1 MAGDVSPVAM
11 FLLPSLSHCH
21 HLADRND
28 DLGAAAAS
36 RWRPRRREGGLKVSS
51 FGNLREDNDFADVTL
66 ACGDDHRV
74 EAHRVILD
82 EQVLFNRLLH
92 SRHHININNVNVI
105 VE

>member
-1 MAGDVSPVAM
+1 MEVV
-11 FLLPSLSHCH
+11 FL
-21 HLADRND
+21 
-28 DLGAAAAS
+28 GIAS
-36 RWRPRRREGGLKVSS
+36 YFSDEIFGQYERQSWA

-74 EAHRVILD
+74 EAHSVILA

>member
-1 MAGDVSPVAM
+1 MSNSFHVVWQKIKFLSYHTLWQETKKDGGDLEESK
-11 FLLPSLSHCH
+11 
-21 HLADRND
+21 HLFKCQ
-28 DLGAAAAS
+28 
-36 RWRPRRREGGLKVSS
+36 RRY
-51 FGNLREDNDFADVTL
+51 DFADVTL
-66 ACGDDHRV
+66 ACGDDHRL

>member
-1 MAGDVSPVAM
+1 MEAAGVGWRSSSYFSDEI
-11 FLLPSLSHCH
+11 F
-21 HLADRND
+21 
-28 DLGAAAAS
+28 GQYYQQ
-36 RWRPRRREGGLKVSS
+36 RWA

-74 EAHRVILD
+74 EAHRVILA